1 MHCRLRKI
9 RVQGVLYADLRI
21 PDTNGDEIQATQMVM
36 KFRQDS
42 DKFKVDSVP
51 LEEKLLVSPIKTE
64 ESSIGYRYGEE
75 EIYRDFG

>member
-1 MHCRLRKI
+1 
-9 RVQGVLYADLRI
+9 
-21 PDTNGDEIQATQMVM
+21 MVM
-36 KFRQDS
+36 KFRQRKDS

-75 EIYRDFG
+75 EIYGDCG